1 MGLIQ
6 DTDVERLLQDKSLM
20 EDVAKAMVE
29 DPETM
34 ASLADDIADKLSD
47 ALEDD
52 PEMRRRI
59 VESAIASLDFKRKIV
74 SKLVEELS

>member
-6 DTDVERLLQDKSLM
+6 DTHGERLLQDKSLM

-59 VESAIASLDFKRKIV
+59 VESAIASPDFKRKIV